1 MVASARRRRR
11 FKPRDKPPS
20 RACLED
26 GLRAWDYAAGR
37 RRQHQNKSLRPGHDC
52 CAVCLRLP
60 MLSCEACGRV
70 SYCSPRCRNRDAR
83 AHAASCNILKHLPPE
98 SLDALA
104 VEESFDFTRADL
116 SSVADLPTRLTTWRD
131 PAAAL
136 ALSFPLSVAYAV
148 AAFPEAVRCLE
159 ASGAIHL
166 VGAAPPEAAAPAQWW
181 ACALER
187 VLPRDEGVIVTLVGP
202 QVPEQTTAR
211 ADRGVIVEARREAYE
226 AADLCSE
233 ALLVGFNMGLSDASY
248 DWDAALTA
256 ARRRRATVVFFSPTR
271 LELGRDARAL
281 KKAGAA
287 LVADAIWNPWHA
299 PNWKQSGELANDVY
313 RKHSWARCAV
323 FK

>member
-1 MVASARRRRR
+1 
-11 FKPRDKPPS
+11 
-20 RACLED
+20 
-26 GLRAWDYAAGR
+26 
-37 RRQHQNKSLRPGHDC
+37 
-52 CAVCLRLP
+52 
-60 MLSCEACGRV
+60 MLSCETCGRV
-70 SYCSPRCRNRDAR
+70 SYCSTRCRNRDAR
-83 AHAASCNILKHLPPE
+83 AHAASCNILKQLPAE

-104 VEESFDFTRADL
+104 VEESFDFGGADL

-136 ALSFPLSVAYAV
+136 ALSFPLSVAHALG
-148 AAFPEAVRCLE
+148 AFPEAMRCLE

-181 ACALER
+181 ARALDR
-187 VLPRDEGVIVTLVGP
+187 LPWDKGVIVTLVGP
-202 QVPEQTTAR
+202 QVPEDYAAE
-211 ADRGVIVEARREAYE
+211 ADRGVVVATKRESYE
-226 AADLCSE
+226 AADLCAG

-248 DWDAALTA
+248 DWAAALDA

-287 LVADAIWNPWHA
+287 LVSDAVWNPFHA

-323 FK
+323 FE